1 MPGGDR
7 GGRSARAGKQ
17 GSVLNYVRSL
27 EHSPSKR
34 KRSSP
39 GTDRVP
45 AEMDSIREL
54 LEEQFEKFA
63 KLKED
68 FQEIAD
74 SMKAE
79 FGALKQRVH
88 DLEVHIERK
97 DEETE
102 ILQEKVQRYEEQ
114 IVLLESRIDA
124 NEANSRLPTL
134 VLSGPAVARS
144 APGRRSSPGSAG
156 SSTSPGTRA
165 APSGAGGGG
174 PPGSTSGPAPD
185 PASQSSVPREED
197 VPATVVDV
205 LNASMPGLNLQEND
219 IARAHRDRSGKKI
232 WCCFVRSGP
241 GSVRDEVYSRRLSL
255 KSNTRDNALFINES
269 LSKMRL
275 EIFNELLSLKR
286 QKKVYTV
293 FTRNGIVFYKDR
305 QYGQNVRVDEA
316 SKLAELRA
324 S

>member
-1 MPGGDR
+1 MPGRGG
-7 GGRSARAGKQ
+7 GGRSAQTGKQ

-34 KRSSP
+34 QRSSP
-39 GTDRVP
+39 GADRVP
-45 AEMDSIREL
+45 AEMNSIREL

-79 FGALKQRVH
+79 FGALKQRVT
-88 DLEVHIERK
+88 DLEMHIERK

-102 ILQEKVQRYEEQ
+102 LLQEKVQRYEEQ

-134 VLSGPAVARS
+134 VLSGPAVVRS
-144 APGRRSSPGSAG
+144 APGRRSPPGSAG

-165 APSGAGGGG
+165 VPPGADGG
-174 PPGSTSGPAPD
+174 PPGSTGPAPD
-185 PASQSSVPREED
+185 PASQSSVPREEED
-197 VPATVVDV
+197 VPATVVEV
-205 LNASMPGLNLQEND
+205 LTAAMPGLNLQKSD

-232 WCCFVRSGP
+232 WCRFIRSGP
-241 GSVRDEVYSRRLSL
+241 GSIRDEVYSRRLTL

-275 EIFNELLSLKR
+275 EIFNELLSLKK

-293 FTRNGIVFYKDR
+293 FTRNGAVFYKDR
-305 QYGQNVRVDEA
+305 QYGQNVRVDEF
-316 SKLAELRA
+316 SKLGQLRA